1 VYDPPHFLID
11 VDTGGGRVR
20 GGRPAAE
27 ATMTMVKAC
36 AVVGFGVVVVA
47 ASVLLDAQ
55 GHSAGLKTRPTL
67 ASQPQPAAPSSAQ
80 AAASGRAGATGPAAA
95 PASGI
100 KADYERAYALRD
112 RLQNAIVNVA
122 EAPVWIGRT
131 PKFWY
136 RKSVKGG
143 NAFVLVDGAAK
154 TKGPA
159 FDHERLA
166 EALSSAAQA
175 KYAGV
180 TLPFSQFTFSDD
192 LQAIEF
198 TIGGGGR
205 GAAAA
210 GRGGAPG
217 APALPR
223 WRCTLGDYRC
233 ARLPAAEAAGAGG
246 RGRGGAAPAAP
257 ATGQAQPQTR
267 LSPDGKSEAFI
278 QNYNVYVRPVGA
290 TAAATSAPAPGAAPT
305 AGGTAAEPPAATPLS
320 WDGSEGDAYTFASI
334 SWSPDSKKIAAYR
347 RRPGYRRVVTYV
359 QSSPADQLQPKAS
372 TNDYQKPGDVV
383 DLDQPALFNL
393 DTKAAVLVDNTCFP
407 NPYSNG
413 RIEWRKDS
421 RAFTF
426 EYNQRGH
433 QVYRVIE
440 VDAATGKARV
450 MIEETS
456 AAFIDY
462 RRAAAGLSDSGRMFR
477 ADVGDGRESVWMS
490 ERDGWSHL
498 YLYDGAAGRVK
509 QAITKGEWAVH
520 YVDRVDEEKRQ
531 IWFTANGMDAGKDPY
546 FLHAFRIN
554 FDGSGLT
561 RFTTADAMHTVT
573 WSPDRE
579 YYVDSYSR
587 VDLPPVSELHRTSD
601 GALVMELERADTT
614 ALAAAG
620 WKPPEV
626 FVAKGRDGV
635 TDIWGVIIR
644 PMHFDPKQKYPLIE
658 NIYAGPQGSFVPKTF
673 GTQLGMQTLAELG
686 FVVVQIDG
694 MGTANRSK
702 AFHDVAFRNLG
713 DAGFADRILWHKAAA
728 AKYAWYDISRVG
740 IYGTS
745 AGGQNAMGAVL
756 FHPEFYKA
764 AAAASGCHDNRMD
777 KIWWNE
783 QWMGWPLGPHYA
795 ASSNMENAGK
805 LQGRLLLIYG
815 EMDTNVDPSS
825 TMQVVNRLI
834 QANKDFEV
842 VALPNANHTGGGA
855 YGDHKRFDFF
865 VRALRGIEPPAWS
878 ALTQPAAPPAS
889 AASSAPSV
897 LDVDAMPWVASEDAF
912 PGAVRR

>member
-1 VYDPPHFLID
+1 
-11 VDTGGGRVR
+11 
-20 GGRPAAE
+20 
-27 ATMTMVKAC
+27 MTFAKAFSL
-36 AVVGFGVVVVA
+36 AGIGAVVVA
-47 ASVLLDAQ
+47 GSVLVDAR
-55 GHSAGLKTRPTL
+55 GHSAGLKPHP
-67 ASQPQPAAPSSAQ
+67 ASAAQQQRERARTGAPA
-80 AAASGRAGATGPAAA
+80 PAAA
-95 PASGI
+95 ATAV

-112 RLQNAIVNVA
+112 RLQNTIVNVA
-122 EAPVWIGRT
+122 EAPTWIGKT
-131 PKFWY
+131 AKFWY

-159 FDHERLA
+159 FDHDKLA
-166 EALSSAAQA
+166 EALSAAAQA
-175 KYAGV
+175 KYTGV
-180 TLPFSQFTFSDD
+180 TLPFPTFTFSDD
-192 LQAIEF
+192 LQAVEF

-205 GAAAA
+205 GAAAG
-210 GRGGAPG
+210 GRGATPG
-217 APALPR
+217 APPLPR
-223 WRCTLGDYRC
+223 WRCTLSDYRC
-233 ARLPAAEAAGAGG
+233 ARLPAATDAPGAGG
-246 RGRGGAAPAAP
+246 RGGRGAAAPLAP
-257 ATGQAQPQTR
+257 AGAGPAQPQTR
-267 LSPDGKSEAFI
+267 VSPDGKTEAFI
-278 QNYNVYVRPVGA
+278 QNYNVYVRPVVAAAPPPPGPA
-290 TAAATSAPAPGAAPT
+290 AAAT
-305 AGGTAAEPPAATPLS
+305 PAAADTPVGTPLS
-320 WDGSEGDAYTFASI
+320 WDGSEGDAYTFTSI
-334 SWSPDSKKIAAYR
+334 AWSPDSKRIAAFR

-359 QSSPADQLQPKAS
+359 QSSPSDQLQPKAS

-393 DTKAAVLVDNTCFP
+393 ETKLAALVDNALFP
-407 NPYSNG
+407 NPFSNG

-440 VDAATGKARV
+440 VDAATSKPRV
-450 MIEETS
+450 VVDETS

-477 ADVGDGRESVWMS
+477 ADVADGREVVWMS

-498 YLYDGAAGRVK
+498 YLYDGATGRVK
-509 QAITKGEWAVH
+509 QAMTKGDWAVH
-520 YVDRVDEEKRQ
+520 AVDKVDEEKRQ

-554 FDGSGLT
+554 FDGTGLT

-573 WSPDRE
+573 WSPDRD

-601 GALVMELERADTT
+601 GALVMELERADTA
-614 ALAAAG
+614 ALVATG

-635 TDIWGVIIR
+635 TDIWGVILR
-644 PMHFDPKQKYPLIE
+644 PMNFDPRQKYPVIE

-673 GTQLGMQTLAELG
+673 STQLGMQTLAELG
-686 FVVVQIDG
+686 FIVVQMDG

-702 AFHDVAFRNLG
+702 AFHDVAFRDLA

-728 AKYAWYDISRVG
+728 AKYPWYDISRVG

-783 QWMGWPLGPHYA
+783 QWMSWPLGPHYA

-805 LQGRLLLIYG
+805 LQGKLLLIYG

-834 QANKDFEV
+834 LANKDFEL

-865 VRALRGIEPPAWS
+865 VRALRAVEPPAWS
-878 ALTQPAAPPAS
+878 SITPPAPPPPAGG
-889 AASSAPSV
+889 ASSAPSV
-897 LDVDAMPWVASEDAF
+897 LDADAMPWVASEDAF
-912 PGAVRR
+912 PGVVRR